1 MLYGFRTQRPGKLF
15 FQRVQPDL
23 RKSGIGNYHKGSAI
37 FSNLKIYY
45 KL

>member
-1 MLYGFRTQRPGKLF
+1 MVLGPNGRESFF